1 MQPQQEEL
9 ASPQFERV
17 NSFLD
22 SIGRRTNNS
31 PRMYATG
38 LGYFDRFLKTIQL
51 EPLITSSIAFE
62 LVIPRSQMHSLL
74 CCMHQLYIITR
85 DYLIPNLMHSTI
97 RRVRKLLL
105 VQFSKLLI

>member
-22 SIGRRTNNS
+22 SIGRRSNNS

-51 EPLITSSIAFE
+51 RTIDHKFHCIRISHSSITNAFLIVLQAPTIHNNEE
-62 LVIPRSQMHSLL
+62 LPNTKSDAL
-74 CCMHQLYIITR
+74 
-85 DYLIPNLMHSTI
+85 DY
-97 RRVRKLLL
+97 
-105 VQFSKLLI
+105 